1 MRVAVMYPVRPERL
15 IQPEDVEVTTPLVD
29 QLFQATLISE
39 LTDALARVANGFNL
53 DTEDRLLLVK
63 ARAFLAK
70 LG

>member
-1 MRVAVMYPVRPERL
+1 MSYPVQPERL
-15 IQPEDVEVTTPLVD
+15 IQPGDVEVSVPLVE
-29 QLFQATLISE
+29 QLYAVTLISE
-39 LTDALARVANGFNL
+39 LTDALARVVSGFTL